1 MNHTPLALFKLI
13 IGTYEITITCI
24 LLLVTIY
31 TYLYSTLDDEP
42 IYGNMGYEWKGY
54 NIGERWENYQKT
66 KTILRNGQ

>member
-1 MNHTPLALFKLI
+1 MNHTPLGLFKLM
-13 IGTYEITITCI
+13 IGMYEITII

-31 TYLYSTLDDEP
+31 IYSTLEDEP